1 MKSISFGLYNQISNR
16 SEKYQKH
23 IRDITDFA
31 INFQVICYNNNSG
44 NIPQTLI
51 SGLNIDDIIEYAN
64 KKNTDYCFIVA
75 YGYRSYEHNLA
86 QIMIDYMESNNYSVL
101 AHILQDDPK
110 NLGFYSLHNQCLMI
124 NMQHWRQAGHAK
136 FGNYETASVI
146 LPEVIRDPN
155 NFHDDYTPGW
165 IYSTGQCQ
173 SYSGQLREGWSLIS
187 SLLKNGY
194 KIGNFPQE
202 IRQLKHHIYPEVG
215 TELERR
221 LLGEDV
227 EVVEHNQKNYVE
239 LMDFRH
245 FQESVYVFNTDPM
258 IAHLQTINYNTTTKI
273 GSLYCVAAGFKPILL
288 LNKYTWDQDTRMV
301 YIDYSQSALNFKKW
315 LVENWDGRNYTNI
328 IEKYTTQVDPNFR
341 PIWFVGKDYKD
352 QWDYTMQIFGGEE
365 SWLDIWNRYKKLEH
379 RYLKINL
386 YNDYENLLEDMNN
399 HRNTNNLIWF
409 SNSFYTEACLMNF
422 QPNEL
427 ENYFNQFIQ
436 AIKDNSDSLQICG
449 SNHRGRS
456 AWQYFNSSSI

>member
-1 MKSISFGLYNQISNR
+1 MKTVSFGLLNQISTR
-16 SEKYQKH
+16 SETYQQH
-23 IRDITDFA
+23 IRAITDFA
-31 INFQVICYNNNSG
+31 VGLHVGDYNRTSG
-44 NIPQTLI
+44 NAPQTLVVDASMDSI
-51 SGLNIDDIIEYAN
+51 LDACDQN
-64 KKNTDYCFIVA
+64 NTDYAFIVA
-75 YGYRSYEHNLA
+75 YGYRSYDHQLIRA
-86 QIMIDYMESNNYSVL
+86 MITYMESNQYSVL
-101 AHILQDDPK
+101 AHILQDDPQAK
-110 NLGFYSLHNQCLMI
+110 GFYSLHNQCLVIDMA
-124 NMQHWRQAGHAK
+124 HWRQAGRPR
-136 FGNYETASVI
+136 FGGHEKKDVV
-146 LPEVIRDPN
+146 LPTVIRDPN

-165 IYSTGQCQ
+165 IMSSGRQTQ
-173 SYSGQLREGWSLIS
+173 YSGQLRQGWSLIAG
-187 SLLKNGY
+187 LLSQSRT
-194 KIGNFPQE
+194 IGNFPEE
-202 IRQLKHHIYPEVG
+202 IRRFKQHLYPEVG

-221 LLGEDV
+221 LAGEDV

-258 IAHLQTINYNTTTKI
+258 IAHLQTITTKI

-301 YIDYSQSALNFKKW
+301 YIDYSQSALNFKRW
-315 LVENWDGRNYTNI
+315 LVENWDGRNYIKI
-328 IEKYTTQVDPNFR
+328 IEKYMTQVDPNFR
-341 PIWFVGKDYKD
+341 PIWFVGKDYND